1 MSKESLREGDY
12 VNSSDLR
19 RAVSPKGEKCMYLDD
34 NASSNDL
41 YAISAA
47 ASK

>member
-1 MSKESLREGDY
+1 MSQESLREGDY

-34 NASSNDL
+34 IMSSNDL
-41 YAISAA
+41 STISAV